1 MFEITG
7 ADIAALS
14 DGDLRTL
21 IVLLCES
28 DLRRRGLST
37 AAVTAGGNQDAADGG
52 VDVRVTLPPETATET
67 LDYIPRPATV
77 FQSKASD
84 MPRKAI
90 LREMRPGDTLRP
102 AIVALAEEGGAYI
115 MVSSGADLT
124 DTMLTGRKS
133 AMKEALRGLST
144 AAALALDFYDR
155 ARIATWV
162 RDHPGLIPWVRER
175 IGRALRGW
183 RSFGRWSSRPAD
195 ADAGY
200 LIDDA
205 VRIRMPGEDV
215 GHGIDAADGID
226 RIRAELRE
234 PGKAVRL
241 VGLSGVG
248 KTRLAEALFDPA
260 VGHNSLD
267 PSLAIYADT
276 ADEPAPT
283 PGNLA
288 SDLIA
293 GRTRAILVV
302 DNCPPETHRRLTE
315 IVTAPGGTVSLLT
328 IEYDIQDGEP
338 EETAVFE
345 LITSSLAVIEQL
357 VARRYPALSAVD
369 TRNIAEFSGGN
380 ARVALA
386 LAGRDPRRGSFA
398 GLDDRLLFE
407 RLFWQRNE
415 PDTSLLPVARS
426 ARCST
431 LSMVRDWRA
440 TPLNCRS

>member
-133 AMKEALRGLST
+133 AMKEALRDLST

-302 DNCPPETHRRLTE
+302 DNCPPETHDGLPRSLPRL
-315 IVTAPGGTVSLLT
+315 A
-328 IEYDIQDGEP
+328 
-338 EETAVFE
+338 
-345 LITSSLAVIEQL
+345 
-357 VARRYPALSAVD
+357 
-369 TRNIAEFSGGN
+369 
-380 ARVALA
+380 
-386 LAGRDPRRGSFA
+386 
-398 GLDDRLLFE
+398 
-407 RLFWQRNE
+407 
-415 PDTSLLPVARS
+415 ARS
-426 ARCST
+426 AYSRSSTTFRTASPKRRRCSN
-431 LSMVRDWRA
+431 SSRPRWR
-440 TPLNCRS
+440 